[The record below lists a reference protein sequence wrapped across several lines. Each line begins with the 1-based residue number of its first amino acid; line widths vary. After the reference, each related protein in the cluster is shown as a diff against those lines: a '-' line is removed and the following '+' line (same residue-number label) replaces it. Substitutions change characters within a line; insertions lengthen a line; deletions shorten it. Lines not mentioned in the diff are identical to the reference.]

1 MAKKD
6 LIIGAFK
13 GYNFIQVAPWVQSL
27 NDCGFKGDKVIISIN
42 SSKETNQKLIDSG
55 MIVLPSNTPNGM
67 MFHMERFLHI
77 YDYLRTHG
85 DNYRYVLTTD
95 VRDVIFQT
103 NPMKDIEQRLE
114 NSKLNY
120 IAVSES
126 IHIENEPW
134 NKDNII
140 KCFSDYTYNTIKK
153 SEVYNVGTL
162 AGTSAEIRDLCA
174 MLFHT
179 SSNRADWVADQ
190 AAYNVMMNLEPY
202 RSKTYFSDLDDAFSC
217 NLHVTNKPD
226 QMEQF
231 GPFLTCVRPEMNK
244 DSIIVSGKTKIPY
257 SIVHQYDRVPDWK
270 KVILKNLNIEDESE
284 FFTYK
289 V

>member
-1 MAKKD
+1 MAKTD
-6 LIIGAFK
+6 LIIGAFR
-13 GYNFIQVAPWVQSL
+13 GYNYRQVEPWVKSL
-27 NDCGFKGDKVIISIN
+27 NECGFEGSKVIISIN
-42 SSKETNQKLIDSG
+42 SSKETNNKLKDAG
-55 MIVLPSNTPNGM
+55 LIVLQNNTPNGM

-77 YDYLRTHG
+77 YDYLKSQG
-85 DNYRYVLTTD
+85 NNYRYVLTTD

-103 NPMKDIEQRLE
+103 DPMKDIELRLE
-114 NSKLNY
+114 ESKLNY

-140 KCFSDYTYNTIKK
+140 KCFSDYTYNTIKN
-153 SEVYNVGTL
+153 SEVFNVGTL

-174 MLFHT
+174 MLFHM

-190 AAYNVMMNLEPY
+190 AAYNVIMNLEPY
-202 RSKTYFSDLDDAFSC
+202 HGKTYFSDLDDGFSC

-226 QMEQF
+226 QMDQF
-231 GPFLTCVRPEMNK
+231 GQFLTCVRPEMNK
-244 DSIIVSGKTKIPY
+244 DSVIVSGKTKIPY

-270 KVILKNLNIEDESE
+270 KEMLKKLNVEDETE